1 MRITDECIKKMYNRG
16 MEIGLFYTSELGK
29 IANTCYKESKIK
41 VIDYDK
47 VKEEVQEKHTRGLK
61 TVKSCDALKLI
72 EEHIDLIEMK
82 SLENFLNNRNEISE
96 QKMLD
101 KDYCGKFTDSI
112 MVMQLLLRISDMQ
125 ITNVETKKIME
136 SLRYYIVLVDIEL
149 GTYEEFLT
157 RMEFLA
163 DPERDKERKCLEK
176 ICNKIEDDLGKIGK
190 RWEIESRLMSNTQL
204 NELYLYG

>member
-136 SLRYYIVLVDIEL
+136 SLRYYI
-149 GTYEEFLT
+149 YNF
-157 RMEFLA
+157 
-163 DPERDKERKCLEK
+163 P
-176 ICNKIEDDLGKIGK
+176 NKY
-190 RWEIESRLMSNTQL
+190 N
-204 NELYLYG
+204 